1 MTDEEM
7 EQQHRQIHEVLSM
20 LREQYALA
28 CKPYLQ
34 MLINLEAMRPPRYI
48 VTLEQGGED
57 SFPIH

>member
-7 EQQHRQIHEVLSM
+7 EQHRRQIHEVLGM
-20 LREQYALA
+20 LREQYDQA

-34 MLINLEAMRPPRYI
+34 MLVNLEAMRPPRMI
-48 VTLEQGGED
+48 ITLEQGGKD

>member
-1 MTDEEM
+1 MDDNEYEGTV
-7 EQQHRQIHEVLSM
+7 RQIHEVLST

-34 MLINLEAMRPPRYI
+34 MLANLEAMRPPRYI